1 MAGGKRGAGKRAGGA
16 KLSADKKKAMADA
29 NFKRGLKLRN
39 HMFGRAGAEDQIES
53 ATDFNLPLQDFV
65 SRICFGEIWQRPHLD
80 KKTRSMIT
88 LAMLVAMSREQ
99 EIKVHVR
106 GALANGAT
114 KDEIR
119 ELLMHSIIYCGI
131 PRAVGAF
138 RAAAEVLKEMG
149 QE

>member
-1 MAGGKRGAGKRAGGA
+1 
-16 KLSADKKKAMADA
+16 MADEV
-29 NFKRGLKLRN
+29 FDRGLGLRR
-39 HMFGRAGAEDQIES
+39 HMFGPAGAEQQVDA
-53 ATDFNLPLQDFV
+53 ATDFTRPLQEWV
-65 SRICFGEIWQRPHLD
+65 TKQCFGEAWHRPVLD
-80 KKTRSMIT
+80 HKTRSMIT
-88 LAMLVAMSREQ
+88 LAMLIAMSREQ

-114 KDEIR
+114 KEEIR

-138 RAAAEVLKEMG
+138 RAAVEVLKEMG

>member
-1 MAGGKRGAGKRAGGA
+1 
-16 KLSADKKKAMADA
+16 MADEV
-29 NFKRGLKLRN
+29 FDRGLGLRR
-39 HMFGRAGAEDQIES
+39 HMFGSAGAEQQVDA
-53 ATDFNLPLQDFV
+53 ATDFTRPLQEWV
-65 SRICFGEIWQRPHLD
+65 TKQCFGEAWHRPALD
-80 KKTRSMIT
+80 HKTRSMIT

>member
-1 MAGGKRGAGKRAGGA
+1 
-16 KLSADKKKAMADA
+16 MADEV
-29 NFKRGLKLRN
+29 FDRGLGLRR
-39 HMFGRAGAEDQIES
+39 HMFGPAGAEQQVDA
-53 ATDFNLPLQDFV
+53 ATDFTRPLQEWV
-65 SRICFGEIWQRPHLD
+65 TKQCFGEAWHRPTLD
-80 KKTRSMIT
+80 HKARSMIT
-88 LAMLVAMSREQ
+88 LAMLIAMSREQ

-106 GALANGAT
+106 GALANGVT